1 MILLIVIVI
10 ILSSCTYFLY
20 YDNYRINSCIT
31 ATAMRQYNLE
41 HPNIRMKEALQ
52 SSSTRI
58 DANHEG
64 PFGIKSKL

>member
-10 ILSSCTYFLY
+10 ILSSCTYLQF
-20 YDNYRINSCIT
+20 DNYCINSCIT